1 MMHTE
6 PRAMTSEMRLYDRR
20 KRRLYINA
28 AERARFI
35 AAARGADPHVGSF
48 CMVLLH
54 TGCRISEALELTP
67 ASLQLRARVISFR
80 TLKKRHRHEM
90 REVPIPAVLADLLAA
105 THGIGGAGTPSG
117 EPLWRHRGRAL
128 NRSTGYR
135 WIKAVMAEAGIEG
148 AQASPKGLRHGYG
161 VHAIRRS
168 VPLNMLSKWMGHAAL
183 STTAIYTNASGR
195 EEQEIAERMWD

>member
-1 MMHTE
+1 M
-6 PRAMTSEMRLYDRR
+6 ASEMRLYDSR

-28 AERARFI
+28 AERERLI
-35 AAARGADPHVGSF
+35 AAALCAEPHVGSF
-48 CMVLLH
+48 CMTLLH

-67 ASLQLRARVISFR
+67 ASLQLRAHVISFR
-80 TLKKRHRHEM
+80 TLKKRNRHEM
-90 REVPIPAVLADLLAA
+90 REVPIPPVLADMLAA
-105 THGIGGAGTPSG
+105 THGIGARPLSG
-117 EPLWRHRGRAL
+117 EPLWQHRGQAL

-135 WIKAVMAEAGIEG
+135 WIKVVMAEAGIDG

-161 VHAIRRS
+161 IHAIRRS